1 MKDTNLTLIQHGLVS
16 GALLKV
22 QKGEARMEGQ
32 YAIDVVF
39 VWLQQEEE
47 REKLQEEQNK
57 DEDKKQNMKEADKEE
72 QFIGKRKL
80 GTLTVETGTTI
91 AKFKQEIF
99 ETLIVEKGLAEEL
112 KIQGV
117 HDMRLR
123 NAKNND
129 LGPICKE
136 KTNDGEDCLVHEH
149 GLWDNKEFYVQCTE
163 HPHQLYQAFE
173 GGTYNILVR
182 EFKGDTWEFGPIYEI
197 QVEKMITYKKLGEFL
212 HNSVFGHIP
221 QERIWGARVKLGEK
235 AFIRSDLAQK
245 RWTSLTLN

>member
-1 MKDTNLTLIQHGLVS
+1 MKDTNLTLIQHGILS

-47 REKLQEEQNK
+47 RKKMVEEAMK
-57 DEDKKQNMKEADKEE
+57 DEEKKKNLKEADKEE
-72 QFIGKRKL
+72 QFIGKRML

-91 AKFKQEIF
+91 AKFKQDIF
-99 ETLIVEKGLAEEL
+99 EKLIVEKGLAEEF
-112 KIQGV
+112 KFWGIN
-117 HDMRLR
+117 DFRLR

-149 GLWDNKEFYVQCTE
+149 GLWDNKEFYIQATE
-163 HPHQLYQAFE
+163 H
-173 GGTYNILVR
+173 TN
-182 EFKGDTWEFGPIYEI
+182 
-197 QVEKMITYKKLGEFL
+197 
-212 HNSVFGHIP
+212 
-221 QERIWGARVKLGEK
+221 
-235 AFIRSDLAQK
+235 
-245 RWTSLTLN
+245 